1 MRKLLQ
7 NKHADMNM
15 ILAAIIMA
23 ITLAIG
29 LIVIYNVMGSLD
41 ADTIDTTIRAYQGED
56 DNGTGPM
63 GNATSDLVTNV
74 NTFYTVGPIALIV
87 VAAVGILSY
96 VLLLRRRG

>member
-1 MRKLLQ
+1 MRKLLR
-7 NKHADMNM
+7 NDRADMNM

-29 LIVIYNVMGSLD
+29 LIVIYNVVGSID
-41 ADTIDTTIRAYQGED
+41 ASTIDTTIRTFQGEEE
-56 DNGTGPM
+56 NGTGPM
-63 GNATSDLVTNV
+63 GNATSDLVTNI